1 MSDTEPTA
9 ASPSDPESSD
19 TELVTGPTAGQYDV
33 WARVAGL
40 GIVVGLVLG
49 LVPWVFGATGTPVIV
64 TVAVLMIVPGLA
76 STWFSLQSLAVA
88 KRERRAGYSTMY
100 DFAGFEL
107 RDPRTRELLRARDV
121 APSGTVRRSLL
132 RSMLTVKS
140 GTMLAQRLEDDEKAD
155 PTR

>member
-1 MSDTEPTA
+1 MSDTEPTGA
-9 ASPSDPESSD
+9 ARSD
-19 TELVTGPTAGQYDV
+19 TDLVSGPTAGQYDV

-49 LVPWVFGATGTPVIV
+49 IVPWLFGATGTPVVV
-64 TVAVLMIVPGLA
+64 TVAVLMVVPGLL
-76 STWFSLQSLAVA
+76 STYFSLQSLAVA
-88 KRERRAGYSTMY
+88 KRERAAGYSTMY

-132 RSMLTVKS
+132 RSMLTVKP
-140 GTMLAQRLEDDEKAD
+140 GTMLAQRFEDDDKAD

>member
-9 ASPSDPESSD
+9 APHDAEPSDTD
-19 TELVTGPTAGQYDV
+19 LVTGPTAGQYDV

-40 GIVVGLVLG
+40 GIVAGLVLG
-49 LVPWVFGATGTPVIV
+49 LVPWLFGATGTPVVV
-64 TVAVLMIVPGLA
+64 TVAVLMVAPGLL
-76 STWFSLQSLAVA
+76 STYFSLQSLAVA
-88 KRERRAGYSTMY
+88 KRERAVGYSTMY

-132 RSMLTVKS
+132 RSMLTVKP
-140 GTMLAQRLEDDEKAD
+140 GTMLAQRFEDDDKAD

>member
-9 ASPSDPESSD
+9 APHDAEPSD

-40 GIVVGLVLG
+40 GIVAGLVLG
-49 LVPWVFGATGTPVIV
+49 LVPWLFGATGTPVVV
-64 TVAVLMIVPGLA
+64 TVAVLMIAPGLL
-76 STWFSLQSLAVA
+76 STYFSLQSLAVA
-88 KRERRAGYSTMY
+88 KRERAAGYSTMY

-121 APSGTVRRSLL
+121 PPSGTVRRSLL
-132 RSMLTVKS
+132 RSMLTVKP
-140 GTMLAQRLEDDEKAD
+140 GTMLAQRFEDDDKAD

>member
-1 MSDTEPTA
+1 MGDN
-9 ASPSDPESSD
+9 D
-19 TELVTGPTAGQYDV
+19 LVTGPTAGQYDV

-40 GIVVGLVLG
+40 GIVAGLVLG
-49 LVPWVFGATGTPVIV
+49 IVPWLFGATGTPVVV
-64 TVAVLMIVPGLA
+64 TVAVLMVVPGLL
-76 STWFSLQSLAVA
+76 STYFSLQSLAVA
-88 KRERRAGYSTMY
+88 KRERAAGYSTMY

-121 APSGTVRRSLL
+121 APSGTVRRSML
-132 RSMLTVKS
+132 RSMLTVKP